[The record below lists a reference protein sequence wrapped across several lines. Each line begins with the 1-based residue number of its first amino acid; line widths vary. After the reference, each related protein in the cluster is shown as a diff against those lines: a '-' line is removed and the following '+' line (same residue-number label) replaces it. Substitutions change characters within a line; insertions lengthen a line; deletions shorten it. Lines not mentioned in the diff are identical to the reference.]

1 MDKKRTMGFI
11 GICRKAGK
19 LCCGHDA
26 VKESVVKNRA
36 VLVFFS
42 SDASERLKDEMK
54 NLAIKSTGTKRSLSP
69 FSSDEFFSAIG
80 KKSSVFSVTDE
91 GFANKIE
98 LMFGEA

>member
-1 MDKKRTMGFI
+1 MGFI

-54 NLAIKSTGTKRSLSP
+54 NLAIKSTGTKLSLSP
-69 FSSDEFFSAIG
+69 SSSDEFFSAIG

>member
-1 MDKKRTMGFI
+1 MGFI

-54 NLAIKSTGTKRSLSP
+54 NLAIKSTGTKLSLSP
-69 FSSDEFFSAIG
+69 FSSDEFFAAIG

-98 LMFGEA
+98 LMFGEV

>member
-54 NLAIKSTGTKRSLSP
+54 NLAIKSTGTKLSLSP
-69 FSSDEFFSAIG
+69 FSSDG
-80 KKSSVFSVTDE
+80 KKVIGVFGNGRRICKQNRIDVRGGIT
-91 GFANKIE
+91 
-98 LMFGEA
+98 

>member
-1 MDKKRTMGFI
+1 MARRADKI
-11 GICRKAGK
+11 S
-19 LCCGHDA
+19 LGHDA
-26 VKESVVKNRA
+26 SVASIKEKKA
-36 VLVFFS
+36 WLCVLS
-42 SDASERLKDEMK
+42 QDASERLKDEMK
-54 NLAIKSTGTKRSLSP
+54 NLAIKSTGTNLSLSP

>member
-1 MDKKRTMGFI
+1 MTLGGNILDKKRTMGFI

-26 VKESVVKNRA
+26 VKESVVKNMA

-54 NLAIKSTGTKRSLSP
+54 NLAIKSTGTKLSLST
-69 FSSDEFFSAIG
+69 F
-80 KKSSVFSVTDE
+80 
-91 GFANKIE
+91 
-98 LMFGEA
+98 

>member
-1 MDKKRTMGFI
+1 MNKEKTMRFI
-11 GICRKAGK
+11 GICRKAGR

-26 VKESVVKNRA
+26 VKESVVKNSA

-42 SDASERLKDEMK
+42 SDASERLKDEIK
-54 NLAIKSTGTKRSLSP
+54 NLASKSKNARVSLSP
-69 FSSDEFFSAIG
+69 FSSDEFFSGIG
-80 KKSSVFSVTDE
+80 KKASVFSVTDE